1 MRLCDLKPAGVTGRE
16 FECSCGKTHKT
27 PLSYADISSGAIE
40 KLPLVMKKL
49 GVNRAYLIADENTY
63 EAAGKTARKLLEN
76 AGIGVTVHLLGV
88 EDGFERP
95 EPTEQTLGNLV
106 MGYDAKCGAIT
117 GVGGGVVN
125 DMGKLLSKLG
135 HIPYIYIPTAPS
147 MDGYVSDSSSV
158 IYNGVKS
165 SVPSKC
171 PDALI
176 CDTDIIAKAP
186 KKLVLAGIGDMAAK
200 LVSICEW
207 RISALVTGEYYC
219 DQVADIMRKYCRL
232 VLRNAEAAVNGDRE
246 AIKSIAEGL
255 TLAGTAMTFAGVS
268 RPASG
273 VEHYYSH
280 LWDMRCLFE
289 KRQCE
294 LHGIQV
300 GIGTVL
306 SLRKYEKLKDIKP
319 DPKKAADAA
328 KNFDRKK
335 WESGVRE
342 YFGPSAD
349 TIIKLEDKEGKYDPE
364 KVLQRQKVIFE
375 NWDKIL
381 QIVGEE
387 LITAKQLEELFVK
400 IGHPTRPE
408 QIGENGETAFE
419 HTGDIRDKYI
429 LSRLLYDIGERI

>member
-1 MRLCDLKPAGVTGRE
+1 MRLCEQRPADVIGKE
-16 FECSCGKTHKT
+16 FECACGKTHKT

-40 KLPLVMKKL
+40 KLPFLIKKS
-49 GVNRAYLIADENTY
+49 GARRAYLIADENTY
-63 EAAGKTARKLLEN
+63 NAAGKTAEKLLER
-76 AGIGVTVHLLGV
+76 AGIGATVHLLGI
-88 EDGFERP
+88 EEGFERP

-106 MGYDAKCGAIT
+106 MGYDARCDVIIGA
-117 GVGGGVVN
+117 GGGVVN
-125 DMGKLLSKLG
+125 DTGKLLSKLG

-171 PDALI
+171 PDALV
-176 CDTDIIAKAP
+176 CDTDIISKAP

-200 LVSICEW
+200 LISVCEW
-207 RISALVTGEYYC
+207 RISALITGEYYC
-219 DQVADIMRKYCRL
+219 EEVADIMRKYCRL
-232 VLRNAEAAVNGDRE
+232 ALENAEAAVNKDPAAVR
-246 AIKSIAEGL
+246 SIAEGL

-300 GIGTVL
+300 GIGTLL
-306 SLRKYEKLKDIKP
+306 SLRKYEKLKEIKP
-319 DPKKAADAA
+319 DMKKAEEAA
-328 KNFDRKK
+328 KRFDRKN

-349 TIIKLEDKEGKYDPE
+349 TIIKLEDIEGKYDPE
-364 KVLQRQKVIFE
+364 KVIRRQKVIFE

-381 QIVGEE
+381 KIVDEE
-387 LITAKQLEELFVK
+387 LIPAKQLEELFVK
-400 IGHPTRPE
+400 LGHPTSPE
-408 QIGENGETAFE
+408 QIGEDGETAFE

-429 LSRLLYDIGERI
+429 LSRLLYDTGERI